1 MAVGTDNQMP
11 ANRVAGR
18 VAVVTGGARGIG
30 LATARA
36 LAAAGSKVAIGDLDE
51 AIVAEVAA
59 RIGAGALGLPL
70 DVTDSSSFEA
80 FLAGVESHIG
90 PVDVLINNAGIMPVG
105 RFVDESDAVARK
117 VIEVNL
123 LGAMTGTRLALRSM
137 LPRRRG
143 HIVNVASIAGKAPAP
158 GGLSYCVSK
167 AGVVMLTEAA
177 RVEHAR
183 SGVQFTCVLPSFTAT
198 ELIAGTRGTRL
209 IRTVQPEDVACA
221 IVDALVNGTQDVYVP
236 KAVGLA
242 ARANAL
248 LGRRFRDAAARALGA
263 DETFLQ
269 VDEGARATYN
279 ARIGAVPRSAAP
291 SEAATRITAEASES
305 LRRS

>member
-1 MAVGTDNQMP
+1 MS
-11 ANRVAGR
+11 GR

-51 AIVAEVAA
+51 AAVADVAGN
-59 RIGAGALGLPL
+59 IGAGVLGMPL
-70 DVTDSSSFEA
+70 DVTDPSSFEA
-80 FLAGVESHIG
+80 FLADVEAQIG
-90 PVDVLINNAGIMPVG
+90 PVDVLINNAGIMPLG
-105 RFVDESDAVARK
+105 RFVDETDAVARK
-117 VIEVNL
+117 VVEVNL

-137 LPRRRG
+137 LSRDRG
-143 HIVNVASIAGKAPAP
+143 HIINVASIAGKAPAP

-177 RVEHAR
+177 RSEHHG

-209 IRTVQPEDVACA
+209 IRTVQPEDVASA
-221 IVDALVNGTQDVYVP
+221 IVDAIQTRALDVYVP
-236 KAVGLA
+236 KAVGFA
-242 ARANAL
+242 VRINAL
-248 LGRRFRDAAARALGA
+248 LGRRFRDATGRALGA

-269 VDEGARATYN
+269 VDEGARSTYN
-279 ARIGAVPRSAAP
+279 ARIGAVPRAAAP
-291 SEAATRITAEASES
+291 PEAAAREQP
-305 LRRS
+305 RSVR